1 MAWGYPQTQGNLGSQ
16 TAYPPNILGT
26 PGPSISSIRD
36 RRLRWVSVPPYATGC
51 IVPLPILTWIL
62 WRWQAVPVSLAAKTG
77 GDVPTRL
84 PPREV
89 AELLRFFGGFIREI
103 VFLFFG
109 REKWRIPGG
118 GGKIEVIFCWSIG
131 CINVGWHFLNW
142 MECHYSMKEITDH
155 KISGLFRWMKSA
167 QTIYP
172 PEN

>member
-1 MAWGYPQTQGNLGSQ
+1 MAWGCPQTQGNLGSQ

-89 AELLRFFGGFIREI
+89 AELLRFFGRFQKGDCF
-103 VFLFFG
+103 FLEGKHEEFQ
-109 REKWRIPGG
+109 RGG
-118 GGKIEVIFCWSIG
+118 GEKIEVLCWSIG
-131 CINVGWHFLNW
+131 CINGGWHFLNW
-142 MECHYSMKEITDH
+142 MECHYSMKEITGQ

-167 QTIYP
+167 KTINP
-172 PEN
+172 P